1 MKEIASNPSNR
12 FDAWIL
18 KQWKVLP
25 TNPDFLNLT
34 EEQKEYLW
42 EDYLLDNPE
51 IARKIENSKDEEFN
65 KEWDDEKHE
74 SKDEEFEEV
83 VDNYNKFI
91 KDNNVE
97 IQRSDESKRILA
109 EIQQRE
115 QNKET
120 TPEKVDFNDG
130 DWEEED
136 EEFFNQPINDD
147 EWEEVDD

>member
-1 MKEIASNPSNR
+1 M
-12 FDAWIL
+12 
-18 KQWKVLP
+18 
-25 TNPDFLNLT
+25 
-34 EEQKEYLW
+34 
-42 EDYLLDNPE
+42 LDNPE

-65 KEWDDEKHE
+65 KEWDDEQHE

-83 VDNYNKFI
+83 VDNYTKFI
-91 KDNNVE
+91 EENNVE
-97 IQRSDESKRILA
+97 VERSDESKRILA

-115 QNKET
+115 QNKAE
-120 TPEKVDFNDG
+120 TPEKPDFNDD